1 MTRLPARTQ
10 VRLRWGIAA
19 GYGVLAGAA
28 ATPALGAA
36 AGVLAGW
43 AMLAIV
49 STTWV
54 LLVIWPMSP
63 EATRAHA
70 TAEDPG
76 RRAARIIA
84 TVGSLVS
91 LGAVGV
97 VVVQAKHAPGAL
109 GPILAAVAVSSI
121 VASWALIHVDYLLRY
136 ARIYYESDGAGTPR
150 RGIDFNQSDDP
161 CYIDFAYFAVG
172 LGMTYQV
179 SDTDVQR
186 TEIRRLVIAQ
196 TLLAYLFGAGI
207 LATVIN
213 LVAGL
218 G

>member
-1 MTRLPARTQ
+1 MARLPVRAQ
-10 VRLRWGIAA
+10 VRLRWAIAVVVGGA
-19 GYGVLAGAA
+19 VAA
-28 ATPALGAA
+28 ASVPVLGVP

-43 AMLAIV
+43 SAIAGV
-49 STTWV
+49 SAVT
-54 LLVIWPMSP
+54 VILQVWRMSP
-63 EATRAHA
+63 AETRSHA

-76 RRAARIIA
+76 RRVARVVA
-84 TVGSLVS
+84 TIGSVVS
-91 LGAVGV
+91 LGAVAV
-97 VVVQAKHAPGAL
+97 VIVQARHADGVL
-109 GPILAAVAVSSI
+109 GPVLAALALLSI
-121 VASWALIHVDYLLRY
+121 VASWTLIHVDYLLRY
-136 ARIYYESDGAGTPR
+136 AREYYDTEPDGSVK
-150 RGIDFNQSDDP
+150 RGIDFNQVADP
-161 CYIDFAYFAVG
+161 CYVDFAYFSVG